1 MLERFGWQAN
11 RWSCWGVL
19 LVNPESRIPNPKT
32 QAWDLELGIWV
43 LGFMFT
49 VYSDVM
55 PLDVA
60 AIQESLR
67 SDGLDA
73 WLLYDF
79 HGSNPIAAR
88 LAGLNNGAHMT
99 TRRWYY
105 LIPASGSPR
114 ALVHAIERH
123 NLDALPGNKQTYAG
137 REQLA
142 RGLDELLRGV
152 RRVAMEYSPQGAIPY
167 LSRVDAGT
175 AELIRSR
182 GVEIVSS
189 GDLVQ
194 RFEAAWTPAQLE
206 THMRASDA
214 LYRIKDRAFD
224 RARSALERRE
234 RITEYDLQQQM
245 VKWFEEEGLVSDSAP
260 DVALGANAGNPHYLP
275 SKDHSAVITPG
286 QVLLLD
292 LWGKVEQPGAV
303 FADITW
309 VGFTGSRAPDEA
321 IRAFDAIVRAR
332 DTAVAL
338 VEEAALTGRELHGW
352 EVDRAAR
359 AVLEQSGYGDH
370 ILHRTGHSLGETV
383 HGNGVHLD
391 DYETHDDRRILP
403 GTGFTVE
410 PGLYFD
416 TFGVRTEINVFRGDR
431 DVAVSGPR
439 QVALVTLGT

>member
-1 MLERFGWQAN
+1 MA
-11 RWSCWGVL
+11 
-19 LVNPESRIPNPKT
+19 
-32 QAWDLELGIWV
+32 
-43 LGFMFT
+43 

-67 SDGLDA
+67 SDGLDG

-88 LAGLNNGAHMT
+88 LAGLTNGAHMT

-123 NLDALPGNKQTYAG
+123 NLDSLPGTKQSYAG

-142 RGLDELLRGV
+142 AGLDDLLRGV
-152 RRVAMEYSPQGAIPY
+152 ARVAMEYSPQGAIPY

-175 AELIRSR
+175 AELIRAR

-194 RFEAAWTPAQLE
+194 RFEAAWTPAQLA

-214 LYRIKDRAFD
+214 LYRIKDRAFE
-224 RARSALERRE
+224 RARAALERRE
-234 RITEYDLQQQM
+234 RLTEYDLQQEM
-245 VKWFEEEGLVSDSAP
+245 VRWFEDEGLVSDSAP
-260 DVALGANAGNPHYLP
+260 VVAVGANAGNPHYLP
-275 SKDHSAVITPG
+275 SQDHTRVITADE
-286 QVLLLD
+286 VLLLD
-292 LWGKVEQPGAV
+292 LWGKAVDTGAV

-309 VGFTGSRAPDEA
+309 VGFTGSRVPDETG
-321 IRAFDAIVRAR
+321 RAFDAIVRAR
-332 DTAVAL
+332 DAAVAL
-338 VEEAALTGRELHGW
+338 VEEGALTGRELHGW
-352 EVDRAAR
+352 EVDRVAR
-359 AVLEQSGYGDH
+359 GVLEQSGYGQH
-370 ILHRTGHSLGETV
+370 ILHRTGHSLGESV

-431 DVAVSGPR
+431 DATVSGPR
-439 QVALVTLGT
+439 QMALVILGT

>member
-1 MLERFGWQAN
+1 
-11 RWSCWGVL
+11 
-19 LVNPESRIPNPKT
+19 
-32 QAWDLELGIWV
+32 
-43 LGFMFT
+43 
-49 VYSDVM
+49 M

-88 LAGLNNGAHMT
+88 LAGLTNGAHMT

-105 LIPASGSPR
+105 LIPASGAPR

-123 NLDALPGNKQTYAG
+123 NLDALPGSKQIYAG

-142 RGLDELLRGV
+142 RGLDDLLRGV

-175 AELIRSR
+175 AETIRAR

-206 THMRASDA
+206 THLRAAAA

-224 RARSALERRE
+224 RARRALERGE
-234 RITEYDLQQQM
+234 RLTEYDLQQEM
-245 VKWFEEEGLVSDSAP
+245 VGWFEQERLVSDSAP
-260 DVALGANAGNPHYLP
+260 DVAVGANAGNPHYLP
-275 SKDHSAVITPG
+275 SSDRSALIAPG
-286 QVLLLD
+286 QILLLD
-292 LWGKVEQPGAV
+292 LWGKVTDPGAV

-309 VGFTGSRAPDEA
+309 VGFTGSRPPDEA
-321 IRAFDAIVRAR
+321 TRAFDAIVRAR
-332 DTAVAL
+332 DAAVAL
-338 VEEAALTGRELHGW
+338 VEEAALTGRTLHGW

-359 AVLEQSGYGDH
+359 AVLEQSGYGNH
-370 ILHRTGHSLGETV
+370 ILHRTGHSLGESV

-416 TFGVRTEINVFRGDR
+416 TFGVRTEINVFRGER
-431 DVAVSGPR
+431 DATVTGPR
-439 QVALVTLGT
+439 QTALVTLGI

>member
-1 MLERFGWQAN
+1 MSTVA
-11 RWSCWGVL
+11 
-19 LVNPESRIPNPKT
+19 
-32 QAWDLELGIWV
+32 A
-43 LGFMFT
+43 

-88 LAGLNNGAHMT
+88 LAGLTNGAHMT

-123 NLDALPGNKQTYAG
+123 NLDALPGTKQLYAG

-142 RGLDELLRGV
+142 RGLDDLLRGV

-175 AELIRSR
+175 AETIRAR

-206 THMRASDA
+206 THLRAAAS

-224 RARSALERRE
+224 RARRALEGRE
-234 RITEYDLQQQM
+234 RLTEYDLQQEM
-245 VKWFEEEGLVSDSAP
+245 VGWFEQERLVSDSAP
-260 DVALGANAGNPHYLP
+260 DVAVGANAGNPHYLP
-275 SKDHSAVITPG
+275 SSDRSALIAPG
-286 QVLLLD
+286 QILLLD
-292 LWGKVEQPGAV
+292 LWGKVTDPGAV

-309 VGFTGSRAPDEA
+309 VGFTGPRPPDEA
-321 IRAFDAIVRAR
+321 TRAFDAIVRAR
-332 DTAVAL
+332 DAAVAL

-359 AVLEQSGYGDH
+359 AVLEQSGYGNQ
-370 ILHRTGHSLGETV
+370 ILHRTGHSLGESV

-416 TFGVRTEINVFRGDR
+416 TFGVRTEINVFRGER
-431 DVAVSGPR
+431 DVTVTGPR
-439 QVALVTLGT
+439 QAALVTLGI